1 MLKVCYIDKKRA
13 NIFPLGTPLRHFTV
27 QYIDTR
33 THTHTHTHT
42 HAHTHTHTH
51 THTQTQKIIYQKQIH
66 SPFISF
72 IILFILVQ
80 TLLQGQTAE
89 SSMITST
96 NRRLNPFFPFHV
108 NS

>member
-33 THTHTHTHT
+33 T
-42 HAHTHTHTH
+42 HTHTHTH